1 MAKIRRWLLDADCR
15 VSVPLAVADHH
26 RNAKLVLNAVLQL
39 DAVGSEI
46 YRRPHHRRR
55 PRRKPQKVGQSVE
68 Q

>member
-1 MAKIRRWLLDADCR
+1 MT
-15 VSVPLAVADHH
+15 AVGVAFEDHH

-46 YRRPHHRRR
+46 YRRPDHRRR
-55 PRRKPQKVGQSVE
+55 PRRKPQNSGQSVE